1 MEPLFQT
8 ERSGKNLKYTIPVPN
23 GTYTVF
29 TMHNEVWFG
38 YAGGTAKAGKRV
50 YDIALQGKVLKSDF
64 DLFVENNNAPALLSF
79 ENIEV
84 TDGVLTLELNASVNN
99 ASISGIAIV
108 GNAAKA
114 GNIAANLRT
123 AQNSFNRGYK
133 EMRKIGYKE
142 MDVYTETVATDQIR
156 IFPNPAKGRATL
168 EINTEIGQG
177 RVLIHNMNG
186 QLVSHFDLSGIQTTN
201 NQFNIPLD
209 NLSQGVY
216 LVSISNEQTI
226 INKQRLI
233 VNP

>member
-1 MEPLFQT
+1 
-8 ERSGKNLKYTIPVPN
+8 
-23 GTYTVF
+23 
-29 TMHNEVWFG
+29 
-38 YAGGTAKAGKRV
+38 
-50 YDIALQGKVLKSDF
+50 VLKSDF

-142 MDVYTETVATDQIR
+142 MDVYTEIVAADQTR

-168 EINTEIGQG
+168 EINAEIGQG